1 MKQAIYISGAISGIH
16 NYRDIFEKAENMIR
30 LHFKAFDVISPT
42 KLGLNDGDDYE
53 YCMKVRLDALRKCHY
68 MIIIDDY
75 DGNWKKSEGVKREI
89 AECGKNNIKI
99 IHLSVIGVV

>member
-1 MKQAIYISGAISGIH
+1 MKQAIYISGAISGIP
-16 NYRDIFEKAENMIR
+16 NYRDVFERAEQKIKE
-30 LHFKAFDVISPT
+30 HFKSFDVVSPT

-53 YCMKVRLDALRKCHY
+53 HCIKVCLEALRKCHY

-89 AECGKNNIKI
+89 AEAGKHSIKI
-99 IHLSVIGVV
+99 IHLSVLGAI

>member
-1 MKQAIYISGAISGIH
+1 MKQAIYISGAISGIP
-16 NYRDIFEKAENMIR
+16 NYRDIFERAEQKIKE
-30 LHFKAFDVISPT
+30 HFKTFDFVSPT

-53 YCMKVRLDALRKCHY
+53 YCMKVCLDALRKCHY

-89 AECGKNNIKI
+89 AEAGKHSIKI
-99 IHLSVIGVV
+99 IHLSVLGAI